1 MTGTDLPRPHLRLH
15 AVDAQASVTTIELFF
30 DLVFVFALT
39 QSTELIID
47 DLTARGVIRGVMVLA
62 LLWWSWA
69 GYAWIGNTVRADEGT
84 VRLVMFT
91 AMAAMFVLALA
102 IPEAFHDRTGG
113 LTGPI
118 VVAVCY
124 FVFRLL
130 HIVLYFVIA
139 RDDPDLHRQLVKFA
153 PAMLAGTMLLLLAAE
168 FHGTAQT
175 LLWAVALLVDYGGTI
190 AGGAEGWRLNSPRHF
205 AERHGL
211 IIIVALGESIVAI
224 GVGAAELPVS
234 WPIVNAS
241 VVGLALAAALWWT
254 YFDIS
259 ALQGEHALSSEPE
272 ATRARLG
279 RDAYSFCHIPMMVGI
294 ALTAVGLKKVIE
306 YVGDAEAHELGDS
319 LNGTPLYA
327 LIGGV
332 ALYLF
337 GHIAFKWRTV
347 RHLSHTRAS
356 WRSWCS
362 SRSPRSPPPSPPS
375 PRSDSSRR

>member
-39 QSTELIID
+39 QSTELIVD

-102 IPEAFHDRTGG
+102 IPEAFRDRTGG

-139 RDDPDLHRQLVKFA
+139 RDDPGLHRQLVKFA
-153 PAMLAGTMLLLLAAE
+153 PAMLAGTTLLLLAAE

-190 AGGAEGWRLNSPRHF
+190 AGGAEGWRSELTPALRRAPWTDHHCRPRRIHRGHRRRRRR
-205 AERHGL
+205 APGVVADRERVRRRSRPGRR
-211 IIIVALGESIVAI
+211 A
-224 GVGAAELPVS
+224 
-234 WPIVNAS
+234 
-241 VVGLALAAALWWT
+241 VVDVL
-254 YFDIS
+254 
-259 ALQGEHALSSEPE
+259 
-272 ATRARLG
+272 
-279 RDAYSFCHIPMMVGI
+279 
-294 ALTAVGLKKVIE
+294 
-306 YVGDAEAHELGDS
+306 
-319 LNGTPLYA
+319 
-327 LIGGV
+327 
-332 ALYLF
+332 
-337 GHIAFKWRTV
+337 
-347 RHLSHTRAS
+347 RHQCPAG
-356 WRSWCS
+356 
-362 SRSPRSPPPSPPS
+362 
-375 PRSDSSRR
+375 